1 MSEAAP
7 TVDADVGPFASEL
20 IAQVRAQDTYGYW
33 EGKPDRDL
41 LAPFIVDRQR
51 ARAIPIVGDPDPQ
64 TLTRISQ
71 FYNAVALSIERRS
84 GVMASPVQQLSSEGF
99 GRIVVIGGRLVRG
112 LENDAGRASV
122 RLRVARTA
130 RGGRRGAGRSGAC
143 RHRTLSGCGLGGLR
157 GKSK

>member
-7 TVDADVGPFASEL
+7 IIEADVGPFGREL

-41 LAPFIVDRQR
+41 LAPFIVDRER
-51 ARAIPIVGDPDPQ
+51 ARAMPIVGDPDPQ

-99 GRIVVIGGRLVRG
+99 GRVVMIGGRLVVVSKTMRDAHRFG
-112 LENDAGRASV
+112 FASLERLEADGAALVEAALVAIERYPDAARAE
-122 RLRVARTA
+122 
-130 RGGRRGAGRSGAC
+130 
-143 RHRTLSGCGLGGLR
+143 
-157 GKSK
+157 

>member
-33 EGKPDRDL
+33 EGKPDREL
-41 LAPFIVDRQR
+41 LAPFIIDRQR
-51 ARAIPIVGDPDPQ
+51 ARAMPIVGDPDPQ

-99 GRIVVIGGRLVRG
+99 GRIVVIGGRLVVVSKTMRDAHRFG
-112 LENDAGRASV
+112 FASLERLEADGEALVEAALATIERYPDAARAD
-122 RLRVARTA
+122 
-130 RGGRRGAGRSGAC
+130 
-143 RHRTLSGCGLGGLR
+143 
-157 GKSK
+157 

>member
-7 TVDADVGPFASEL
+7 IIEADVGPLAREL

-41 LAPFIVDRQR
+41 LGPFIVDRERTR
-51 ARAIPIVGDPDPQ
+51 AMPIVGDPDPQ

-84 GVMASPVQQLSSEGF
+84 GVMASPVLQLSSEGF
-99 GRIVVIGGRLVRG
+99 GRVVVIGGCLVLVSKTMRDAHRFGFASLERLEADGAALVEAALAAIERYP
-112 LENDAGRASV
+112 DAARAD
-122 RLRVARTA
+122 
-130 RGGRRGAGRSGAC
+130 
-143 RHRTLSGCGLGGLR
+143 
-157 GKSK
+157 

>member
-1 MSEAAP
+1 MSEAASI
-7 TVDADVGPFASEL
+7 VEADVGPFGREL

-51 ARAIPIVGDPDPQ
+51 ARAMPIVGDPDPQ

-71 FYNAVALSIERRS
+71 FYNAVALCIERRS

-99 GRIVVIGGRLVRG
+99 GRVVVIGGRLVVVSKTMRDAHRFG
-112 LENDAGRASV
+112 FTSLE
-122 RLRVARTA
+122 RLEADGVALVEAALVAIERFPDVARA
-130 RGGRRGAGRSGAC
+130 E
-143 RHRTLSGCGLGGLR
+143 
-157 GKSK
+157 